1 MAALAGANLIY
12 GLGMIE
18 SGQTLDYGQL
28 VMDDEFARMIKQVVA
43 GIRVDDTTLAVDVIH
58 EIGPFGDFLS
68 HADTYRHM
76 RGQSMSKLID
86 RRVRED
92 WTADGGADIH
102 RRATEEARRILET
115 HHPEPLPEAVMAEM
129 RGIVDELD
137 RALAKRSSALP
148 KEGANM

>member
-28 VMDDEFARMIKQVVA
+28 VMDNEFAKMIKHVVG
-43 GIRVDDTTLAVDVIH
+43 GIPVNDLTLAVDVIH

-68 HADTYRHM
+68 HEDTYRHM
-76 RGQSMSKLID
+76 RGQSMSRLID

-92 WTADGGADIH
+92 WSADGGTDIYE
-102 RRATEEARRILET
+102 RACEEARHVLAT
-115 HHPEPLPEAVMAEM
+115 HRPQPLPESVVAEM
-129 RGIVDELD
+129 RGIVAELD
-137 RALAKRSSALP
+137 AHYP
-148 KEGANM
+148 THKEGAAP

>member
-28 VMDDEFARMIKQVVA
+28 VMDNEFAQMIKQVLA

-68 HADTYRHM
+68 CEDTYRHM
-76 RGQSMSKLID
+76 RGQS
-86 RRVRED
+86 
-92 WTADGGADIH
+92 
-102 RRATEEARRILET
+102 
-115 HHPEPLPEAVMAEM
+115 EPTRYSSCFPVAEL
-129 RGIVDELD
+129 RLSRLAGSSRSNVCGIG
-137 RALAKRSSALP
+137 SPSAIC
-148 KEGANM
+148 G

>member
-28 VMDDEFARMIKQVVA
+28 VMDNEFAQMIKQVLA

-68 HADTYRHM
+68 HEDTYRHM
-76 RGQSMSKLID
+76 RGQSMSRLID

-92 WTADGGADIH
+92 WTADGSKDIYQ
-102 RRATEEARRILET
+102 RAVQEARRVLET
-115 HHPEPLPEAVMAEM
+115 HKPAPLPDGVVAEM
-129 RGIVDELD
+129 RGIVAELD
-137 RALAKRSSALP
+137 AHYPAH
-148 KEGANM
+148 KEGAAP

>member
-28 VMDDEFARMIKQVVA
+28 VMDNEFAGMIKRVVG
-43 GIRVDDTTLAVDVIH
+43 GIPVNDLTLAVDVIH

-68 HADTYRHM
+68 HDDTYRHM
-76 RGQSMSKLID
+76 RGQSMSRLID

-92 WTADGGADIH
+92 WTADGGTDIYE
-102 RRATEEARRILET
+102 RACEEARRILASHT
-115 HHPEPLPEAVMAEM
+115 PAPLPEGVLAEM
-129 RGIVDELD
+129 RGIVAELD
-137 RALAKRSSALP
+137 EHYATPSRERA
-148 KEGANM
+148 

>member
-28 VMDDEFARMIKQVVA
+28 VMDNEFAQMIKQVLA

-68 HADTYRHM
+68 CEDTYRHM
-76 RGQSMSKLID
+76 RGQSMSRLID

-92 WTADGGADIH
+92 WSADGGTDIYE
-102 RRATEEARRILET
+102 RACEEARHVLAT
-115 HHPEPLPEAVMAEM
+115 HRPQPLPESVVAEM
-129 RGIVDELD
+129 RGIVAELD
-137 RALAKRSSALP
+137 AALVSRPPAGVA
-148 KEGANM
+148 

>member
-28 VMDDEFARMIKQVVA
+28 VMDNEFAQMIKQVVA
-43 GIRVDDTTLAVDVIH
+43 GIRVDDTTLAVDVIN
-58 EIGPFGDFLS
+58 EVGPFGDFLS
-68 HADTYRHM
+68 HEDTYKHM

-92 WTADGGADIH
+92 WAADGSTDIH
-102 RRATEEARRILET
+102 QRATEEARRILET
-115 HHPEPLPEAVMAEM
+115 HTPAPLPESVVAEM
-129 RGIVDELD
+129 RGIVQELD
-137 RALAKRSSALP
+137 AALATR
-148 KEGANM
+148 

>member
-28 VMDDEFARMIKQVVA
+28 VADNEFAQMIKRTVS
-43 GIRVDDTTLAVDVIH
+43 GIAVTDATLAVDVIR

-68 HADTYRHM
+68 HADTYAHM
-76 RGQSMSKLID
+76 REQSISKLID

-92 WTADGGADIH
+92 WAADGGTDIH
-102 RRATEEARRILET
+102 TRAREEARRLLET
-115 HHPEPLPEAVMAEM
+115 HHPEPLPEDVLAEM
-129 RGIVDELD
+129 RGIVAELD
-137 RALAKRSSALP
+137 AHYAAH
-148 KEGANM
+148 KEGAPT

>member
-28 VMDDEFARMIKQVVA
+28 VMDNEFARMIKHVVG
-43 GIRVDDTTLAVDVIH
+43 GIAVNDLTLAVDVIH

-68 HADTYRHM
+68 HEDTYRHM
-76 RGQSMSKLID
+76 RDQSLSKLID

-92 WTADGGADIH
+92 WAADGGSDIYQ
-102 RRATEEARRILET
+102 RATAEAQRILET
-115 HHPEPLPEAVMAEM
+115 HRPVPLPEAVTAEM

-137 RALAKRSSALP
+137 RALAPPP
-148 KEGANM
+148 KVP